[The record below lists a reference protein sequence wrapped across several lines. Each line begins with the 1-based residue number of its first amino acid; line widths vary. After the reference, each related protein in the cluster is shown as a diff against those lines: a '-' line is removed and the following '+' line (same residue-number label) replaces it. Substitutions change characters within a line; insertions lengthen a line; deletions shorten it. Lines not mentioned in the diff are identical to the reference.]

1 MALTFLEV
9 VGYLAFLA
17 GSHAQSPSLS
27 LREALLLSFGSETA
41 DGGGYLS
48 ELAGLGREGR

>member
-27 LREALLLSFGSETA
+27 LREAPLLSFGPKTA

-48 ELAGLGREGR
+48 ELAGMGGEGR